1 MTLQNLKEI
10 LLTIT
15 DDVHHLDSPKG
26 AEPPYIVWAEDGEAD
41 SIWSNNKKRHR
52 VDEGT
57 IDYFTTTEYDA
68 TVELIEQTLSDAGVS
83 NKINS
88 IQYDKNTRTMHY
100 EWVWQI

>member
-1 MTLQNLKEI
+1 MGGRWRS
-10 LLTIT
+10 LTQYGRIT
-15 DDVHHLDSPKG
+15 
-26 AEPPYIVWAEDGEAD
+26 
-41 SIWSNNKKRHR
+41 KKRYR

-57 IDYFTTTEYDA
+57 IDYFTATEYDA